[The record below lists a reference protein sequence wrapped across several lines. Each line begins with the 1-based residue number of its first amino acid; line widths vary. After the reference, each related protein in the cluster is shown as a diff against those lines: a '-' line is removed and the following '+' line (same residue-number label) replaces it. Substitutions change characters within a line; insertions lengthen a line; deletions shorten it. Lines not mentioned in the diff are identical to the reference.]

1 MAEED
6 EVVEEGV
13 DEGIEEGVEEGIE
26 QAEDIETLQQA
37 LAEEKE
43 KAERY
48 LANWQRSLADLQNYV
63 KRAEQEKSETIE
75 FANTILITDLLPIL
89 DDFERALVSLPVEL
103 GEQNWTEGIK
113 LIYNKLKAILETQG
127 LAEIKA
133 EGEHFDPYLH
143 EAAGQLE
150 GEEGVIIEEI
160 RKGYK
165 LRGKLLRPSMVMVGK
180 GKNDK
185 TQEESLEERE
195 YG

>member
-1 MAEED
+1 LAEED
-6 EVVEEGV
+6 EVVEEGIN
-13 DEGIEEGVEEGIE
+13 EGIEEGIE

-75 FANTILITDLLPIL
+75 FANTILIMDLLPIL
-89 DDFERALVSLPVEL
+89 DDFERALASLPVEL

-133 EGEHFDPYLH
+133 EGEYFDPYLH

-150 GEEGVIIEEI
+150 GEEDVIIEEI

-165 LRGKLLRPSMVMVGK
+165 FRGKLLRPSMVMVGK